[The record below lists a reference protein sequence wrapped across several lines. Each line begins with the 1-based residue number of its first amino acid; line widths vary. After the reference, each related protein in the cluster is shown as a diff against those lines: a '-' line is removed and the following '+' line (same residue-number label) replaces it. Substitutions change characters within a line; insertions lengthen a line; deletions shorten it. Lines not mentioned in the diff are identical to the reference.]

1 MRDEAGV
8 AAGPSHGDFN
18 ARLGSKPI
26 IVKRGGPGQS

>member
-8 AAGPSHGDFN
+8 AARPSHGVFN

-26 IVKRGGPGQS
+26 IVKRGGLGQS